1 MSQEELQSHIA
12 RLERIIEISRS
23 LNSTL
28 NLPRLLHQILEAAQE
43 LTQTEA
49 CSIILQDRK
58 SGDLRF
64 EATIGARSHEV
75 RSLVVPMDGSIAG
88 WVVQHNQPVVVHD
101 VQNDPRFYRRVDQE
115 VGFETRSILAVP
127 LAVRGKP
134 IGVLEV
140 LNKKDGKPFN
150 EEDIE
155 ILTVLA
161 DQAAVAIENAVL
173 FQQSDLVADLVH
185 EMRTPLTSIIGYAA
199 MIERDDVSE
208 EDRKQFARTIERE
221 AARLSRMASDF
232 LELARLES
240 GRAFPTWEEVSL
252 KSLVK
257 DVLALLHPQAEAK
270 RIVLIDEVPDDLP
283 MLTGDPQRLH
293 QALVNLVGNAV
304 KYCREGDRVTVGAR
318 VEGDE
323 VLFYVSDT
331 GPGIPASA
339 QEHLFERFYR
349 LPRSENE
356 AEGAGLGLAITRRI
370 IEAHGGRI
378 WVESE
383 EGKGATF
390 YFTLPLR
397 GDGNHRGTEDTE
409 KK

>member
-28 NLPRLLHQILEAAQE
+28 NLPRLLHRILEAAQE

-64 EATIGARSHEV
+64 EATIGARSQEV
-75 RSLVVPMDGSIAG
+75 RSLVVPMEGSIAG
-88 WVVQHNQPVVVHD
+88 WVVRHNLPVVVDD

-140 LNKKDGKPFN
+140 LNKKDGKSFTD
-150 EEDIE
+150 EDVE
-155 ILTVLA
+155 TLTVLA

-199 MIERDDVSE
+199 MILRDDVSE
-208 EDRKQFARTIERE
+208 EDRKSFARTIERE
-221 AARLSRMASDF
+221 AARLSQMASDF

-240 GRAFPTWEEVSL
+240 GRAFPTQEKVAL

-257 DVLALLHPQAEAK
+257 EVMALLRPQAEAK
-270 RIVLIDEVPDDLP
+270 RITLIDKMTNDLPVLI
-283 MLTGDPQRLH
+283 GDPQRLH

-304 KYCREGDRVTVGAR
+304 KYCRQGDRVTVGAR

-323 VLFYVSDT
+323 ILVYVSDT

-349 LPRSENE
+349 LPRTENE

-370 IEAHGGRI
+370 VEAHGGRI

-390 YFTLPLR
+390 YFTLPLP
-397 GDGNHRGTEDTE
+397 G
-409 KK
+409 K